1 MTDVDAVSP
10 AMEAFDRAASGR
22 AAATLCLTL
31 GQETGLLPALGTG
44 SISATTLAERCGT
57 DPRMTLEWCRCM
69 VVAGF
74 ATYADGRFAPAEG
87 FAEIVADDGT
97 GSMAEI
103 FAAAV
108 RRDATLLDRQ
118 AEAVRTG
125 RGIPHTAYEPLSS
138 RAQDRYSSRVLRRH
152 LVPTLLGAVPEV
164 VDRLAAGCDVVELG
178 CGGGTA
184 LQLMAAA
191 FPSSRY
197 WGIELDQVAATLAR
211 TRVAGHENVE
221 ITERDAVE
229 LPRDAYDVVLALDV
243 VHDLAEPAVVLG
255 VVRDALRDGGTFVMC
270 ETDAS
275 GDFAVDAASVD
286 PFAYFSSLAMCIP
299 TSQAAGGPGLGSAW
313 GRSGALPMLAEAG
326 FVDVTV
332 TSVET
337 GHAVYAC
344 RR

>member
-10 AMEAFDRAASGR
+10 AMAAFERAALGR
-22 AAATLCLTL
+22 VAATLCLTL
-31 GQETGLLPALGTG
+31 GQETGLLPALATG
-44 SISATTLAERCGT
+44 PISASALAERCST
-57 DPRMTLEWCRCM
+57 DQRMTLEWCRCM
-69 VVAGF
+69 VVAGL
-74 ATYADGRFAPAEG
+74 ATYADGQFAPADG
-87 FAEIVADDGT
+87 YAEIVADDGA
-97 GSMAEI
+97 GSLAEI
-103 FAAAV
+103 FAASV

-125 RGIPHTAYEPLSS
+125 RGIPHAAYEPVLS

-164 VDRLAAGCDVVELG
+164 VERLAAGCDLVELG

-184 LQLMAAA
+184 LRLLAEA
-191 FPSSRY
+191 FPRSRY
-197 WGIELDQVAATLAR
+197 WGIELDPVAVRLAR
-211 TRVAGHENVE
+211 DRVAGHDHVE
-221 ITERDAVE
+221 IVERDAAE
-229 LPRDAYDVVLALDV
+229 LPPDAYDVVLALDV
-243 VHDLAEPAVVLG
+243 VHDLGDPAGVLG
-255 VVRDALRDGGTFVMC
+255 VVRAALRAGGMFVMC
-270 ETDAS
+270 ETDAT
-275 GDFAVDAASVD
+275 GDFAEDAASVD

-313 GRSGALPMLAEAG
+313 GRSGALPMLADAG
-326 FVDVTV
+326 FADVTV

>member
-1 MTDVDAVSP
+1 
-10 AMEAFDRAASGR
+10 
-22 AAATLCLTL
+22 
-31 GQETGLLPALGTG
+31 
-44 SISATTLAERCGT
+44 
-57 DPRMTLEWCRCM
+57 M

-74 ATYADGRFAPAEG
+74 ATFADGRFAPAEG
-87 FAEIVADDGT
+87 FGEIVANDGT
-97 GSMAEI
+97 GSLAEI

-108 RRDATLLDRQ
+108 RRDAILLDRQ

-125 RGIPHTAYEPLSS
+125 GGIPHTACEPLSS

-164 VDRLAAGCDVVELG
+164 VERLEAGCDAVELG

-184 LQLMAAA
+184 LRLLAEA
-191 FPSSRY
+191 FPRSRY
-197 WGIELDQVAATLAR
+197 WGIELDPVAVTLAR
-211 TRVAGHENVE
+211 DRVAGYGNVE
-221 ITERDAVE
+221 IVESDAAD

-243 VHDLAEPAVVLG
+243 VHDLGDPAGVLG
-255 VVRDALRDGGTFVMC
+255 VVRAGLRDGGTFVMC
-270 ETDAS
+270 ETDAT

-299 TSQAAGGPGLGSAW
+299 TSQAASGPGLGAAW
-313 GRSGALPMLAEAG
+313 GRSGALPMLTEVG
-326 FVDVTV
+326 FADDTV